1 MLTGDVWP
9 LQELLAALASCNWHA
24 VSSEEVADD
33 CQAARL
39 WGYEPDFSLHA
50 VIQRVSTG
58 RLGFSRM
65 ASADLKKCLALL
77 SPSQP
82 APLP

>member
-1 MLTGDVWP
+1 M
-9 LQELLAALASCNWHA
+9 
-24 VSSEEVADD
+24 
-33 CQAARL
+33 L
-39 WGYEPDFSLHA
+39 WGYQPDFNLHA

-65 ASADLKKCLALL
+65 ASADLKKSIALL
-77 SPSQP
+77 SPLQP

>member
-1 MLTGDVWP
+1 MLT
-9 LQELLAALASCNWHA
+9 ALASCSWQA
-24 VSSEEVADD
+24 VSSEEVADER
-33 CQAARL
+33 QAAML
-39 WGYEPDFSLHA
+39 WGYEPVFSLHA

-77 SPSQP
+77 SP
-82 APLP
+82 L

>member
-1 MLTGDVWP
+1 ML
-9 LQELLAALASCNWHA
+9 LALASCSWHA
-24 VSSEEVADD
+24 VSSEEIADER
-33 CQAARL
+33 QAAIL
-39 WGYEPDFSLHA
+39 WGYEPDFNLHA
-50 VIQRVSTG
+50 VIQRVSNG